1 MTPKSRNLI
10 LFGLTSLIILLL
22 LSFGLYIPYRKA
34 YNLVHPARTVP
45 NRTPADVGASDF
57 QTVEFPSA
65 DGLKLRGWYI
75 PPKNGAVVIFV
86 HGLGNNRSELL
97 DEVGL
102 AAARGYGALL
112 FDLRNHGQSEGDRTT
127 LGLREVDDVLGAT
140 RFVRAQPEVDF
151 AKIALFGH
159 SMGGATV
166 LLAAAQM
173 PEIAAVLAESAYSSA
188 EDNIA
193 EGVQGLTGLPA
204 FPFAPLVLFFGQREA
219 GVDIRAVRPV
229 DVIGK
234 ISPRPVFIIHGERD
248 GLIPVQNAYRLY
260 AAAGEPKQLYILPG
274 VSHSGF
280 LQAAPVEYPRR
291 ILTFLDAYL
300 R

>member
-1 MTPKSRNLI
+1 
-10 LFGLTSLIILLL
+10 
-22 LSFGLYIPYRKA
+22 
-34 YNLVHPARTVP
+34 
-45 NRTPADVGASDF
+45 
-57 QTVEFPSA
+57 
-65 DGLKLRGWYI
+65 
-75 PPKNGAVVIFV
+75 
-86 HGLGNNRSELL
+86 L
-97 DEVGL
+97 DEAGL
-102 AAARGYGALL
+102 VVAHGYGALL

-127 LGLREVDDVLGAT
+127 LGLREVDDVRGAT
-140 RFVRAQPEVDF
+140 RFVRAQPGVDP

-229 DVIGK
+229 DVIGQ
-234 ISPRPVFIIHGERD
+234 ISPRPVLIIHGERD

-260 AAAGEPKQLYILPG
+260 AAAGEPKQLYILPD

-280 LQAAPVEYPRR
+280 LQTAPVEYPRR
-291 ILTFLDAYL
+291 ILAFLDAYL